1 MSKNRMT
8 NYYSKN
14 PKFYISVDCII
25 FGFSGGELSLL
36 LLKRNFEPA
45 RGEWSLMGGFVQ
57 ENESVDDAAKR
68 VLTELTGLD
77 EVYMEQVEA
86 FGNVHRDPG
95 GRVVSIAYYALVN
108 INEYDRELVRQH
120 NAFWIN
126 INELPPLIFDHAAMV
141 EKARALMQQKASTKP
156 IGFNLLPSLFTLSQ
170 LQSLYEAIY
179 GEPLDKR
186 NFRKRV
192 AEMNYIEKTE
202 KIDKTGSKRGAALY
216 QFNEN
221 AYKQTPKFKL

>member
-1 MSKNRMT
+1 MT

-126 INELPPLIFDHAAMV
+126 INELPPLIFDHSDMV

-192 AEMNYIEKTE
+192 AEMNYIEKTD